1 MQDVK
6 EFEQTYKTFMD
17 SFKRISSATTSREVD
32 ELEIKCVRTLQLME
46 AQIGY
51 VGRGLYDETIR
62 RRRDIS
68 SGIANAPVEKAEPV
82 KKAKKSRKK

>member
-17 SFKRISSATTSREVD
+17 SFKRISAATSSHEVD

-62 RRRDIS
+62 RRREIS
-68 SGIANAPVEKAEPV
+68 AGVVTEPKAEPV
-82 KKAKKSRKK
+82 KKARKSKKK